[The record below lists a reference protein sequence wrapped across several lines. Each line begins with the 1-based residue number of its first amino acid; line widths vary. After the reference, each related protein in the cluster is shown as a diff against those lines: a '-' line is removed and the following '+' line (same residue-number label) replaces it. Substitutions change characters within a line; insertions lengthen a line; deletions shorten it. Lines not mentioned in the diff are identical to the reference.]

1 MMRFDILIAATLV
14 SSTCADAETINVKYY
29 GSLDLKPFACT
40 DITRSS
46 FINRAC
52 YDKAKQFMVVQLN
65 GTYYPYCEMAGAAY
79 DAFLNASSMG
89 QYYNA
94 NIKGTGK
101 DGPFDCRTHAKPTY

>member
-1 MMRFDILIAATLV
+1 
-14 SSTCADAETINVKYY
+14 VKYY
-29 GSLDLKPFACT
+29 GSLDLRAFACT

-52 YDKAKQFMVVQLN
+52 YDKAKQFMVVQLK
-65 GTYYPYCEMAGAAY
+65 GTNYPYCEMPAATY

-94 NIKGTGK
+94 NIKDSGK
-101 DGPFDCRTHAKPTY
+101 DGPFDCRTHSAPKY

>member
-1 MMRFDILIAATLV
+1 MYHFIIAAVAVLAG
-14 SSTCADAETINVKYY
+14 STWADAETIDVKYY

-40 DITRSS
+40 DVTRSS

-52 YDKAKQFMVVQLN
+52 YDKAKQFMVVQLK
-65 GTYYPYCEMAGAAY
+65 GTYYPYCEMPAATY

-89 QYYNA
+89 RYYNA
-94 NIKGTGK
+94 NIKGSGK